1 MKTLFFF
8 TCLFLFSC
16 CLSAQKPEN
25 TAGQYLFILDASG
38 SMWQQI
44 GGEHKIAIAKSVM
57 KNLINQLDDNTVA
70 GLIAYGH
77 NRKDDCNDIQTLAA
91 LAPLN
96 KAAFN
101 AKLVAID
108 PKGKTPIAQSI
119 THALAHIRATEGAVT
134 IILVSDGL
142 ETCEGNACDL
152 VKNAKAQGVKI
163 TLHVVGF
170 GITEQDLAS
179 LECLAQAGG
188 GQYFPA
194 DNAADLAQALEQ
206 SVEAPVQAGGYLS
219 VKTTIDNKLIDAT
232 VRVYKSGQKDP
243 VASGRT
249 YAGPETNP
257 RTLLLAPGTYELD
270 VAPVKMDGDP
280 VQRLNGL
287 TIAMNDTLF
296 REVNF
301 TKGNFE
307 ILVTRNAGLSD
318 ATVSLYKSG
327 TKELVASTRTYQQPA
342 HNPAKFAVLPGLYD
356 VEIKSVE
363 IAGRTSVRIEK
374 QMLAGGSLISLA
386 HDFKSGELKVGA
398 RQGTALVDAT
408 IGVYSQKTGESIA
421 AGRTYLSDTSNP
433 KTFILEPGEYE
444 VRLASVKP
452 AGLGKKT
459 LTAIVKEKGS
469 ITITGEW

>member
-1 MKTLFFF
+1 L
-8 TCLFLFSC
+8 
-16 CLSAQKPEN
+16 
-25 TAGQYLFILDASG
+25 
-38 SMWQQI
+38 
-44 GGEHKIAIAKSVM
+44 V
-57 KNLINQLDDNTVA
+57 
-70 GLIAYGH
+70 
-77 NRKDDCNDIQTLAA
+77 A

-96 KAAFN
+96 QADFH
-101 AKLVAID
+101 AKLDAID

-119 THALAHIRATEGAVT
+119 THALALIRAVKDPVT

-152 VKNAKAQGVKI
+152 VRTAKAQGVKI

-170 GITEQDLAS
+170 GIAEQDLS
-179 LECLAQAGG
+179 QLECLAQAGG

-194 DNAADLAQALEQ
+194 DNAEDLADALEQ
-206 SVEAPVQAGGYLS
+206 SVEASVLTGGYLS
-219 VKTTIDNKLIDAT
+219 VKATIDNKLIDAT
-232 VRVYKSGQKDP
+232 IKVYPSGQKDP

-257 RTLLLAPGTYELD
+257 RTLLLAPGTYELE
-270 VAPVKMDGDP
+270 VAPVRMDGDP
-280 VQRLNGL
+280 IQRLIGL

-318 ATVSLYKSG
+318 ATVSLYKPG
-327 TKELVASTRTYQQPA
+327 TKELAATTRTYREAA
-342 HNPAKFAVLPGLYD
+342 HNPAKFAVLPGIYD
-356 VEIKSVE
+356 IEIKSIEV
-363 IAGRTSVRIEK
+363 AGGPSVRIEK
-374 QMLAGGSLISLA
+374 QILSSGSVVSLT
-386 HDFKSGELKVGA
+386 HNFTSGELKIGA
-398 RQGTALVDAT
+398 RQGAALVDAT
-408 IGVYSQKTGESIA
+408 IGIYSKKTGESVA

-459 LTAIVKEKGS
+459 LAAIVKEKGS

>member
-1 MKTLFFF
+1 MKILIFY
-8 TCLFLFSC
+8 TCLFLFSYS
-16 CLSAQKPEN
+16 LAAQEN
-25 TAGQYLFILDASG
+25 DSNRYLFILDASG
-38 SMWQQI
+38 SMWQKI
-44 GGEHKIAIAKSVM
+44 GNGHKIAIAKSVM
-57 KNLINQLDDNTVA
+57 KNLVLQLDNKASA

-77 NRKDDCNDIQTLAA
+77 NQKDDCNDIETLVA

-96 KAAFN
+96 QADFH
-101 AKLVAID
+101 AKLDAID

-119 THALAHIRATEGAVT
+119 THALALIRAVKDPVT

-142 ETCEGNACDL
+142 ENCEGNACDL
-152 VKNAKAQGVKI
+152 VRAAKAKGVKI

-170 GITEQDLAS
+170 GIAEQDLS
-179 LECLAQAGG
+179 QLECLAQAGG

-194 DNAADLAQALEQ
+194 DNAEDLADALEQ
-206 SVEAPVQAGGYLS
+206 SVEAPVLTGGYLS
-219 VKTTIDNKLIDAT
+219 VKATIDNKLIDAT
-232 VRVYKSGQKDP
+232 IKVYPSGQKDP

-257 RTLLLAPGTYELD
+257 RTLLLAPGTYELE
-270 VAPVKMDGDP
+270 VAPVRMDGDP
-280 VQRLNGL
+280 IQRLIGL

-363 IAGRTSVRIEK
+363 ISGRPTLRMEK
-374 QMLAGGSLISLA
+374 QMLAGGGLIKHS
-386 HDFKSGELKVGA
+386 HDYKSGELKVGA
-398 RQGTALVDAT
+398 RQGAALVDAT
-408 IGVYSQKTGESIA
+408 IGIYSKKTGESVA

-444 VRLASVKP
+444 VRLVSVKP

-459 LTAIVKEKGS
+459 LTASVKEKGS